1 MQVKNNKQ
9 QGNFRHW
16 QNLFIHQNILTIG
29 YTAWNGFLT
38 VGRGMVVCDVD
49 LPVNTPVNWQTDTV
63 GHHLQFVTE
72 LSVIDYLQRLELE
85 PSAISNLLPIIANY
99 KPTQEIIILLTGDG
113 KIEINLLQRLAI
125 PPVTCYEQ
133 VRQRWDEFQL
143 NQTTQRR
150 SQ

>member
-29 YTAWNGFLT
+29 YIAWNGFLT
-38 VGRGMVVCDVD
+38 VGRGIVVCDVD

-63 GHHLQFVTE
+63 GHHLQFITE

-85 PSAISNLLPIIANY
+85 RSVISNLLPIIANY
-99 KPTQEIIILLTGDG
+99 NPTQQIIILLTGDG
-113 KIEINLLQRLAI
+113 QIEIDLLERLAI
-125 PPVTCYEQ
+125 PPVDCYDQ
-133 VRQRWDEFQL
+133 VCQRWGEFQL
-143 NQTTQRR
+143 YDTTQMRR
-150 SQ
+150 Q